1 MGIVGALLIARWSYG
16 LLIDTSSILLDKN
29 ITMDKTKDMI
39 NIIESDSDNKVADIH
54 VWKVGPSDYAAMIS
68 DYAAMIS
75 LVTHYPKKIEYYKE
89 LLSKHIKLS
98 HITIEVIYCDEVPCI
113 IPKIT

>member
-39 NIIESDSDNKVADIH
+39 NIIESDSDNKVADI
-54 VWKVGPSDYAAMIS
+54 S